1 MAFSRSPHKA
11 ERVRITLVPTSDERS
26 FSNIPSTFSPSS
38 RTYGWRRLH
47 QMEYLIVPMKISC
60 DQIVVEMF
68 IEAKKGKP
76 KASEIQRVV
85 QDFVKTK
92 IHSEWQGLR
101 LAGISKPTSATPPER
116 RFVRGTIEEILG
128 AKLERH

>member
-1 MAFSRSPHKA
+1 
-11 ERVRITLVPTSDERS
+11 
-26 FSNIPSTFSPSS
+26 
-38 RTYGWRRLH
+38 
-47 QMEYLIVPMKISC
+47 MEYLIVPMKISC